1 MPMQWLLVPVLP
13 AQLAAV
19 AAELAMKA
27 TVAAAGFVWSAMVL
41 PLELG
46 AAPLFAVVVAGL
58 LVGLHL
64 VGLAP
69 LDGVIGCLVAHLG
82 LMAVVPALVAV
93 VVAKLPKLPAA
104 AAWLEGLAAALVASA
119 DKVEHLIHL
128 MLAVAVLVL
137 ATCP

>member
-1 MPMQWLLVPVLP
+1 MQWLLVPGLP

-19 AAELAMKA
+19 ASELAMKA

-104 AAWLEGLAAALVASA
+104 AAWLEGLAALVASA

>member
-93 VVAKLPKLPAA
+93 VVAKLPKLPCCCCMAGRPCCC
-104 AAWLEGLAAALVASA
+104 LGC
-119 DKVEHLIHL
+119 I
-128 MLAVAVLVL
+128 
-137 ATCP
+137 C